1 MARARRSVRSPEG
14 KVHYL
19 PCSPGE
25 PGATAATL
33 ATLAENG
40 LAEQARIYSVQLA
53 TRERARH
60 AP

>member
-1 MARARRSVRSPEG
+1 VRSPEG